1 METRLLEMSVMYKSY
16 SPHKISSKGIALT
29 LWLVLWHVERKDFT
43 PSSKLSSRIILHFLM
58 KNRCYLLLNLLK
70 TSQYSRTEYVSF
82 IGKFLVLLRDIGF
95 CRIKKKK
102 TSFFAMEMDFR
113 SYPDPLLCCMENL
126 KKYSCFSNWILSY
139 LSIPKCIS
147 EKMSFEIIRTKGKL
161 YY

>member
-102 TSFFAMEMDFR
+102 
-113 SYPDPLLCCMENL
+113 PLFLPW
-126 KKYSCFSNWILSY
+126 KWILEAI
-139 LSIPKCIS
+139 LTHCCVVWKTLRNIHAFQTGFFHI
-147 EKMSFEIIRTKGKL
+147 
-161 YY
+161 